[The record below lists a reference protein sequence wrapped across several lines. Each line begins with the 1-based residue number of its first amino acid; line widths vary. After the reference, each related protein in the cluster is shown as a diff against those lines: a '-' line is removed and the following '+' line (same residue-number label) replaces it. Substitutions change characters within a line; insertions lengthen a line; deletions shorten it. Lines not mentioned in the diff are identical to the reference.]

1 MDFYLLEDKRESF
14 GGIKNISFDIIFD
27 NSCVHEQW
35 KSKGLVL
42 ILVVGV
48 LGCFSLIWLFTTLWT
63 LAHQAPLS
71 KGFSRQEYWSGFAM
85 PSSRGS
91 SQPRDWTQV
100 SYDSCIGRQVLYHQH
115 YLGSP
120 ILIDRCKGKA
130 QLNWE
135 EKSSTI
141 LIKDSGTKWAK
152 LAVEMTLTP
161 SECF

>member
-1 MDFYLLEDKRESF
+1 MDFYLLEEKRESF

-71 KGFSRQEYWSGFAM
+71 KGFSRQEYWSGL
-85 PSSRGS
+85 PCPPPGDLPNPGTE
-91 SQPRDWTQV
+91 PRSLMTPA
-100 SYDSCIGRQVLYHQH
+100 LA
-115 YLGSP
+115 
-120 ILIDRCKGKA
+120 DRFFTTSTTWEA
-130 QLNWE
+130 QFW
-135 EKSSTI
+135 
-141 LIKDSGTKWAK
+141 
-152 LAVEMTLTP
+152 
-161 SECF
+161 